1 MRWGR
6 PRRSSANS
14 CRPAGSTFAWRAGTR
29 SSWSCSTRNLPEPS
43 PAEDEGGTAR
53 ITLRLPESTK
63 SRVEQRADGEGVS
76 TNTWLIRAIN
86 RGLEHERH
94 EQQQRRRMVG
104 NRITGMAES

>member
-1 MRWGR
+1 MGQ
-6 PRRSSANS
+6 AAQELGEQL
-14 CRPAGSTFAWRAGTR
+14 PAGRVDVRLAGR
-29 SSWSCSTRNLPEPS
+29 DAQLVVVFDKEPAQPS

-86 RGLEHERH
+86 RGLEQERH